1 MGEEEAEEGEIAREE
16 QGERRVVMFVLRRG
30 KIISRTVGGTN
41 LTNYEVGCRN
51 KKTVWEI
58 NCLVV

>member
-1 MGEEEAEEGEIAREE
+1 MGEKEAEEGEIAREE
-16 QGERRVVMFVLRRG
+16 QGERRVVMTVLRRG

>member
-1 MGEEEAEEGEIAREE
+1 MGEKEAEEGEIAREE
-16 QGERRVVMFVLRRG
+16 QGERRVVMFVLRTG